1 MKVTWDTVHVC
12 HVHGPVVSY
21 EVHLRD
27 VQGESSDIMHNVS
40 VLAEQKRRLDFTSLE
55 IYWEYG
61 VRIKAFTTLGVG
73 PSSVEVTGMTDEWGL
88 CKII

>member
-1 MKVTWDTVHVC
+1 M
-12 HVHGPVVSY
+12 SY

-73 PSSVEVTGMTDEWGL
+73 PFSGEVTGMTDEWGL